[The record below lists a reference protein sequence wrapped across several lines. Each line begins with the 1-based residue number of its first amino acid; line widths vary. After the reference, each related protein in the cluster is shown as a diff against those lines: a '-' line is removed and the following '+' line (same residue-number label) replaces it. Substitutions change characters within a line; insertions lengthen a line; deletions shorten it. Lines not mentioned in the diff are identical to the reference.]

1 MATKDQLDMT
11 ITTMRIPT
19 RDFLELQKAAKEDDR
34 SMSALM
40 RWSIRSY
47 LECREDR

>member
-1 MATKDQLDMT
+1 MTPKDQADMT

-19 RDFLELQKAAKEDDR
+19 TDFLELQKAAKEDDR

-40 RWSIRSY
+40 RQLIRNY
-47 LECREDR
+47 LESREDR